1 MSPRFKIAQTAVALV
16 ACVAVS
22 TAIAL
27 GVRAAAA
34 APSSAAA
41 SAHPDGALLS
51 KYCFACHNSK
61 SRAGGLALDAK
72 DVANVGAD
80 AETWEKVIRKLQA
93 GAMPPVGRPR
103 PDQQTADAF
112 VEALEAQL
120 DKEAAL
126 H

>member
-1 MSPRFKIAQTAVALV
+1 MRHRIALTVVVLA
-16 ACVAVS
+16 ACVAAFVAQ
-22 TAIAL
+22 TN
-27 GVRAAAA
+27 VKAAAA
-34 APSSAAA
+34 QPAIV
-41 SAHPDGALLS
+41 HPDGALLS